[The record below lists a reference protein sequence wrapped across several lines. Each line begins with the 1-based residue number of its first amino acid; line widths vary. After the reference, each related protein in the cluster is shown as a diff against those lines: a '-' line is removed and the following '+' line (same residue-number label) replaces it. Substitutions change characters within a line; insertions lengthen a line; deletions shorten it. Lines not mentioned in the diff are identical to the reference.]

1 MTTSLS
7 PLAPMTRKCAL
18 VVRVS
23 TDRQAKVE
31 EGSLKNQLQALRAHI
46 AYKNQCGERWEETQT
61 IELAAVSGKD
71 SLRSKEL
78 LRVQHEVK
86 AGRVNVVLCTSLDR
100 ISRSVRDF
108 LAFYDFLAENH
119 AELVCLRQA
128 VDTTTPQGEVMA
140 TFLLTM
146 AQFERKQTCQ
156 RNRETTYARA
166 QRGLWNGGV
175 ILGYDLPP
183 EKKGTLIPNER
194 EVSVV
199 RFAFETYLKCGS
211 ILETA
216 KILNEKG
223 FRSKESH
230 SRRGR
235 YHPAGLFGY
244 TRTRWLLTNLA
255 YVGVKEVGKKS
266 RRQDQTWLPEA
277 LQYRTLPAA
286 WPAIVDQDTFDQV
299 QQLMARN
306 VRSNHNEAG
315 KVRHVFAFNSL
326 LFCTSCGTAME
337 GRSGTSAQR
346 KVYFYYR
353 CKNPACRFQAPA
365 GEVEKVVVGRI
376 RELAR
381 KKAVVKA
388 LVGEVNEKLRADLPE
403 LRSRRGVVES
413 DLAAVRNE
421 AERLVQ
427 KLGSLEGTEA
437 DVFVRERLSELGSR
451 RKGLE
456 SALEELNR
464 AEEKVKQKAVDEE
477 AVLEAL
483 GRFHSV
489 WARLQPW
496 QRKNLVRLVVS
507 RISLSESELR
517 LHFRGEFGPVE
528 VLEKQ
533 NSAPGGI
540 PRRAEPCNWLRR

>member
-1 MTTSLS
+1 MTTSSS
-7 PLAPMTRKCAL
+7 PFEPTVRRCAL

-46 AYKNQCGERWEETQT
+46 AYKNQCGERWEEVETL
-61 IELAAVSGKD
+61 ELAAVSGKD

-78 LRVQHEVK
+78 VRLQQEVR

-108 LAFYDFLAENH
+108 LAFYEFLAEH
-119 AELVCLRQA
+119 DAELVCLRQA
-128 VDTTTPQGEVMA
+128 VDTTSPQGRLMA
-140 TFLLTM
+140 TLMLAL
-146 AQFERKQTCQ
+146 AQFEREQTCQ

-175 ILGYDLPP
+175 ILGYDLPA

-194 EVSVV
+194 EAAIV
-199 RFAFETYLKCGS
+199 RFAFETYLATGS

-216 KILNEKG
+216 KTLNEKG
-223 FRSKESH
+223 FRSKESL

-235 YHPAGLFGY
+235 YHPPGLFGY

-266 RRQDQTWLPEA
+266 RSLDQAKLPEA
-277 LQYRTLPAA
+277 LRYRQLEAA
-286 WPAIVDQDTFDQV
+286 WPGIVERERFDKV

-306 VRSNHNEAG
+306 VRSKHNEAG
-315 KVRHVFAFNSL
+315 KVRHSFAFNSL
-326 LFCTSCGTAME
+326 LFCSSCGSPME
-337 GRSGTSAQR
+337 GRSGTSAR
-346 KVYFYYR
+346 KTTYFYYR
-353 CKNPACRFQAPA
+353 CKSPTCRFQAPA

-381 KKAVVKA
+381 KKTVVRA
-388 LVGEVNEKLRADLPE
+388 LVAEVNEKLRAELPE
-403 LRSRRGVVES
+403 LGSRRKVVES
-413 DLAAVRNE
+413 DLAAVRSE
-421 AERLVQ
+421 AEKLVAQ
-427 KLGSLEGTEA
+427 LPNLVDTGGDL
-437 DVFVRERLSELGSR
+437 FVRERLAELASR

-456 SALEELNR
+456 TTLEELNR
-464 AEEKVKQKAVDEE
+464 AEERVKQKAVDEE
-477 AVLEAL
+477 AVLGAL
-483 GRFHSV
+483 SRFHSV

-496 QRKNLVRLVVS
+496 QRKDLVRLVVS
-507 RISLSESELR
+507 RILLSESRLE
-517 LHFRGEFGPVE
+517 LHFHGELGPVE
-528 VLEKQ
+528 VFEKQ
-533 NSAPGGI
+533 NSAPGGDL
-540 PRRAEPCNWLRR
+540 RRAEPFTWLRR